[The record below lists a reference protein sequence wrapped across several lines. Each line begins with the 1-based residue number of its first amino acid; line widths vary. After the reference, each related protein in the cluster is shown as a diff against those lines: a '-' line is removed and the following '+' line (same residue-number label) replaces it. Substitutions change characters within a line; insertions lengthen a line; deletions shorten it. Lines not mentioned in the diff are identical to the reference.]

1 MQLNGNRL
9 KLLAMVTMALD
20 HIGAYLFPH
29 ILWLRIIGRLAFP
42 IYAFLIAEGCRHTRS
57 MGRYLGSVAI
67 MGAICQIVYFF
78 AMGSLYMCILVTFSL
93 SIGLIWLLKFA
104 AHRKQDLLSKCLV
117 VLGIFTVYFLCEILP
132 GLLPGTDFSIDYGF
146 WGIMIPVL
154 VSFARLHKFPRW
166 AELLLL
172 GMGLVLLGS
181 VYDGVQ
187 HCALLSLPLIL
198 CYSGKRG
205 KRKMKYFFYIFYPLH
220 LALLQGIAMLVR

>member
-1 MQLNGNRL
+1 MPMQLNGNRL

-146 WGIMIPVL
+146 WGALVPV
-154 VSFARLHKFPRW
+154 V
-166 AELLLL
+166 
-172 GMGLVLLGS
+172 
-181 VYDGVQ
+181 VY
-187 HCALLSLPLIL
+187 CAKDNPSRIIACLLSLVCLAAASAQIQWWSLLALIPLL
-198 CYSGKRG
+198 FYNGQRG
-205 KRKMKYFFYIFYPLH
+205 KHNLKWFFYLFYPLH
-220 LALLQGIAMLVR
+220 LLAIHGISLLL

>member
-104 AHRKQDLLSKCLV
+104 AHRKQDLLSQCLV

-146 WGIMIPVL
+146 WGALVPV
-154 VSFARLHKFPRW
+154 V
-166 AELLLL
+166 
-172 GMGLVLLGS
+172 
-181 VYDGVQ
+181 VY
-187 HCALLSLPLIL
+187 CAKDKPSRIIACLLSLVCLAAASAQIQWWSLLALIPLL
-198 CYSGKRG
+198 FYNGQRG
-205 KRKMKYFFYIFYPLH
+205 KHNLKWFFYLFYPLH
-220 LALLQGIAMLVR
+220 LLAIHGISLLL

>member
-132 GLLPGTDFSIDYGF
+132 GLLPGTNFSIDYGF
-146 WGIMIPVL
+146 WGALVPV
-154 VSFARLHKFPRW
+154 V
-166 AELLLL
+166 
-172 GMGLVLLGS
+172 
-181 VYDGVQ
+181 VY
-187 HCALLSLPLIL
+187 CAKDKPSRIIACLLSLVCLAAASTQIQWWSLLALIPLL
-198 CYSGKRG
+198 FYNGQRG
-205 KRKMKYFFYIFYPLH
+205 KHNLKWFFYLFYPLH
-220 LALLQGIAMLVR
+220 LLAIHGISLLL